1 VTGRARPLLGAAGV
15 LLLGL
20 FGCRTSERFV
30 SIGVV
35 DAARPAAGVHRLEV
49 RDPSG
54 SIRVEPGGDDEVSVT
69 AEVRVH
75 ESLRQEFPAADAAR
89 DLKIEVDG
97 DVLRIGDAHEHDHR
111 NDFSFDLT
119 IHAPTRL
126 AWRLELGAGEI
137 RATGGGN
144 AIEAESGAGEVRIE
158 GAVATLRATSGA
170 GEVIADLESIAGG
183 LLHSGAG
190 SVRLTVAGGTLK
202 EKLTCTSGAGKV
214 AIELP
219 AGFSAD
225 AALKSG
231 AGRVVVEGA
240 AFAATSHVA
249 GGSASGRLGAG
260 GPPLVAETGAGEVIL
275 RVRS

>member
-1 VTGRARPLLGAAGV
+1 MTRRAQRRLACAGV

-20 FGCRTSERFV
+20 PGCGTSERFV
-30 SIGVV
+30 SIGQVS
-35 DAARPAAGVHRLEV
+35 AAHPAAGVSRLEV
-49 RDPSG
+49 HDPSG
-54 SIRVEPGGDDEVSVT
+54 SIRVEPTGDDLVSVT
-69 AEVRVH
+69 AEVKVRA
-75 ESLRQEFPAADAAR
+75 SLQPEFPAADAAR
-89 DLKIEVDG
+89 DLKIEVAG
-97 DVLRIGDAHEHDHR
+97 DVLRIGDAHEGDHR
-111 NDFSFDLT
+111 NGFSYDFT

-126 AWRLELGAGEI
+126 AWRLDLGAGEI

-144 AIEAESGAGEVRIE
+144 AIDAESGAGEVRIE
-158 GAVATLRATSGA
+158 GAVAMLRATAGA
-170 GEVIADLESIAGG
+170 GGVVANLESIAGG
-183 LLHSGAG
+183 TLHSGAG
-190 SVRLTVAGGTLK
+190 SVRLTVARGSLK
-202 EKLTCTSGAGKV
+202 EKLTCTSGAGSV

-240 AFAATSHVA
+240 QFSATSHVA